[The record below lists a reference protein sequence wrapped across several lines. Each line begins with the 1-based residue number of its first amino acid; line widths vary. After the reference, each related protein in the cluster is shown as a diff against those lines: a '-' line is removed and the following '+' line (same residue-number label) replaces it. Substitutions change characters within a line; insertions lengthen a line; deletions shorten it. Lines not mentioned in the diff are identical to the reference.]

1 METRS
6 ELESRIEG
14 LIKEGLSLDLTRGKP
29 GPEQLD
35 LAVDMLTCVDAND
48 FTAGGV
54 DTRNYGGL
62 DGLAEAKTLFSAYL
76 GVGVD
81 EVIIGGNSSLALMH
95 DALAQLMTHGSA
107 MAGKPWMGQTT
118 KFICPVPGY
127 DRHFTLC
134 ERYGIEMITVPMT
147 PDGPDVGQVEELV
160 AADETIKGMWCVPRF
175 SNPTGYTCS
184 PETVGRLAAMKTASE
199 DFVILWDD
207 AYAVHHLG
215 NGPDPLDSL
224 LEKCKAVGNSERVIQ
239 FGSTSK
245 VSFAGAGVALMAGS
259 TATCDWARERLF
271 TQTIG
276 NDKINMLRH
285 VKFYSDMDGL
295 MAHMDKHARI
305 VAPKF
310 RAVDEILEREL
321 GGTGLAEWTKP
332 SGGYFVSL
340 DTREGLAGEVVKKAG
355 ELGVKL
361 TPAGAT
367 FPHKKDPRNSNI
379 RIAPT
384 FPSLSDVQKA
394 VEVLAVCI
402 KYASL

>member
-6 ELESRIEG
+6 ELENRIEA
-14 LIKEGLSLDLTRGKP
+14 LRKEGLSLDLTRGKP

-35 LAVDMLTCVDAND
+35 LAVDMLTCVGADD
-48 FTAGGV
+48 FTVGGV

-95 DALAQLMTHGSA
+95 DSLSQLMTHGSA
-107 MAGKPWMGQTT
+107 IAGKPWMGQKT
-118 KFICPVPGY
+118 KFVCPVPGY

-134 ERYGIEMITVPMT
+134 ERFGIEMVTVPMT
-147 PDGPDVGQVEELV
+147 PDGPDVGQIEALA
-160 AADETIKGMWCVPRF
+160 AADDTIKGMWCVPRF

-184 PETVGRLAAMKTASE
+184 PETVRRLAEMSTASD
-199 DFVILWDD
+199 DFVIFWDD

-215 NGPDPLDSL
+215 NGPDSLDSL
-224 LEKCKAVGNSERVIQ
+224 LDRCKAAGNPERVIQ

-259 TATCDWARERLF
+259 SATCDWARKRLF
-271 TQTIG
+271 AQTIG

-285 VKFYSDMDGL
+285 VKFYGDMDGL
-295 MAHMDKHARI
+295 MAHMEKHARI

-321 GGTGLAEWTKP
+321 GGSGLAEWTKP

-340 DTREGLAGEVVKKAG
+340 DTREGLAGEVVKKAA

-367 FPHKKDPRNSNI
+367 FPYKKDPRNSNI

-384 FPSLSDVQKA
+384 FPSLSDVEKA